1 VEVEFSEVHGYK
13 RAPIWVP
20 RLPLALHTSSARSV
34 LSLIDSICGEELL
47 QAVATC
53 YGPTYLRI
61 SQREASTEHF
71 DPADLYWAMVDAHRR
86 Q

>member
-1 VEVEFSEVHGYK
+1 MEFSEVHGYK

-20 RLPLALHTSSARSV
+20 RLPLALHTSPARSV
-34 LSLIDSICGEELL
+34 QGLVDSICGEELL

-61 SQREASTEHF
+61 SQREAPTEHF
-71 DPADLYWAMVDAHRR
+71 DPDDLYWAMVDAHWR